1 MTRSRRAGLVADG
14 AVVTAYL
21 LTSLWVLSGL
31 VGHLGTRYL
40 AHGVQDQQAFEWYLG
55 ASAHNVLT
63 TSNPLFSDRQNFPDG
78 VNLMANAAVIGLGIP
93 LTPVTDLLGAQ
104 RSFFLVTWLGL
115 AGTAAAW
122 YWLFRRRLGVGRVP
136 AALGGWLT
144 GFAPGMVAHA
154 NGHLNFVA
162 AALVP
167 LLVDRVVRLHEDGRP
182 WRDGLVLGLLA
193 AWQVLIGEEVL
204 LLAALGGGVVLL
216 VLLASGRV
224 RLRALLPG
232 LAVGAGVSIALVAV
246 PLWWQFAGPQSYT
259 SLWHP
264 PGGNDLAAL
273 WGRATRTVGADPWAS
288 AALSMNRTEENA
300 FFGVPLL
307 VAAALVVVAL
317 WRRPLVRALAVLV
330 VLACWA
336 SLGEEVLLRG
346 EKVPVPSLWALLDGV
361 PVLGNVLPT
370 RFALVAVPPLAALLA
385 LGVHAAG
392 QVPLARQGALS
403 RRWVQVASG
412 WAAAAAAVLAL
423 LPLVPT
429 PLVTAERPLV
439 PAFFATGAWRGFV
452 DDGSVLAVPPT
463 DIVDARAFDW
473 QRVARMGFPIVEGY
487 FVGPTGQ
494 ADGGGRYGAPR
505 RPFSLWLYAV
515 AAEGTPRTAT
525 AQERALFVADLRAWR
540 TDVLVLPRRPD
551 AAVLLASVRSV
562 LGEPRVVEDVWLWDV
577 RALQRR

>member
-1 MTRSRRAGLVADG
+1 VSRSRRAGLLADG

-21 LTSLWVLSGL
+21 LTGLWVLSGL

-40 AHGVQDQQAFEWYLG
+40 SHGVQDQQAFEWYLG

-78 VNLMANAAVIGLGIP
+78 VNLMANAAVVGLGIP
-93 LTPVTDLLGAQ
+93 LTPVTDILGAQ
-104 RSFFLVTWLGL
+104 WSFFLVSWLGL

-122 YWLFRRRLGVGRVP
+122 YWLFRRRLGVDRLS
-136 AALGGWLT
+136 AALGGWLA

-162 AALVP
+162 QALVP
-167 LLVDRVVRLHEDGRP
+167 VIADRVVRLHEDGRP
-182 WRDGLVLGLLA
+182 RRDGVVLGLLV
-193 AWQVLIGEEVL
+193 AWQVFIGEEVL
-204 LLAALGGGVVLL
+204 LLGALGGGVLL
-216 VLLASGRV
+216 VVLVAHRRV
-224 RLRALLPG
+224 SLRRMLPG
-232 LAVGAGVSIALVAV
+232 LAIGAAVTVAIVAV

-307 VAAALVVVAL
+307 VTAALVTVAL
-317 WRRPLVRALAVLV
+317 WRRPLVRGLAAVV
-330 VLACWA
+330 VLALWA
-336 SLGEEVLLRG
+336 SLGEEVLLHGRP
-346 EKVPVPSLWALLDGV
+346 VPVPSLWALVDGL

-370 RFALVAVPPLAALLA
+370 RFALVAVPALAALLA
-385 LGVHAAG
+385 LGVQAARD
-392 QVPLARQGALS
+392 VVAARVAPGRS
-403 RRWVQVASG
+403 RWLG
-412 WAAAAAAVLAL
+412 AAAEGVAALAAVLVLA
-423 LPLVPT
+423 PLAPT

-439 PAFFATGAWRGFV
+439 PRFFTTGAWRGWV
-452 DDGSVLAVPPT
+452 GDGSVLAVPPT

-473 QRVARMGFPIVEGY
+473 QRVARMGFPVVEGY
-487 FVGPTGQ
+487 FVGPDGQ
-494 ADGGGRYGAPR
+494 GAGGGRYGAPR

-515 AAEGTPRTAT
+515 AAEDAPRTAT
-525 AQERALFVADLRAWR
+525 PQERAAFVADLRAWR
-540 TDVLVLPRRPD
+540 TDLVVLPRRPG
-551 AAVLLASVRSV
+551 AAALLASVRSV
-562 LGEPRVVEDVWLWDV
+562 LGEPRVVDDVWVWDV
-577 RALQRR
+577 RAA